1 MKTSYFPAG
10 EETPVLKT
18 LFENKLRAESAGSE
32 IPRLLSPRSCQSTQ
46 CLINNMFLER
56 ALIRDEK

>member
-32 IPRLLSPRSCQSTQ
+32 IPRLLSPRSYKQ
-46 CLINNMFLER
+46 LFLER